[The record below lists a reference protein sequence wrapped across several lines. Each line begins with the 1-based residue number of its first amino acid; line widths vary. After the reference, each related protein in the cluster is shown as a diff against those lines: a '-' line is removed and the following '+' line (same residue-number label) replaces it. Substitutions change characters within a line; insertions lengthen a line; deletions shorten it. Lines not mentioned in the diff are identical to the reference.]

1 MDPIIYE
8 SRCKIQQ
15 ALREVQNIE
24 SITKNPASY
33 INQHFDK
40 IRCCALIPKVVPRK
54 ARHRFRIRRDPKW
67 LLCKAQF
74 NEKLSAQHIENI
86 MTKQS
91 EAKRV

>member
-1 MDPIIYE
+1 MLRTYSE
-8 SRCKIQQ
+8 SG
-15 ALREVQNIE
+15 APEGG
-24 SITKNPASY
+24 
-33 INQHFDK
+33 
-40 IRCCALIPKVVPRK
+40 
-54 ARHRFRIRRDPKW
+54 HRFRIRRDPKW